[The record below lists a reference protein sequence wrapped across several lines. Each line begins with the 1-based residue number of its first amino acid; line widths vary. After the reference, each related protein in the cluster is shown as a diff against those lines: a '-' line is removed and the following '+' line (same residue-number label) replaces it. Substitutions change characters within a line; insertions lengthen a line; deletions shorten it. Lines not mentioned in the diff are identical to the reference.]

1 MPVSAPLGRRI
12 EIIRGDGRGENVG
25 SEFTT
30 RCTLR
35 HHHRI
40 RRDEHPSAK
49 CRIRTRRTHFG
60 DSHALPHERRSLT
73 TYPVGRTNADGGVPL
88 QPVAPFSTWKSNSVL
103 QNIRQRSGTVKP
115 SSPRSQTLRAPR
127 GIHYKVERPRDRRQ
141 ILRLQSRQ

>member
-1 MPVSAPLGRRI
+1 MHVAAPLGRSI
-12 EIIRGDGRGENVG
+12 EIIRCDRGGENVG

-60 DSHALPHERRSLT
+60 DSHALPHKRRSHT
-73 TYPVGRTNADGGVPL
+73 TYPVGRANADGGVPL

-103 QNIRQRSGTVKP
+103 QNIRQRSGPFKP
-115 SSPRSQTLRAPR
+115 SSPRSQSIRAP
-127 GIHYKVERPRDRRQ
+127 
-141 ILRLQSRQ
+141 